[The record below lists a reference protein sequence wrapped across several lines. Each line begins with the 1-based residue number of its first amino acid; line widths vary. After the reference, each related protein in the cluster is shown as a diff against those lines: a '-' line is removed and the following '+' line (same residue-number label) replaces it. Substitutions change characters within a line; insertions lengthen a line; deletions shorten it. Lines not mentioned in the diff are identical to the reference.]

1 MTIEEFKNQNEV
13 LLSELE
19 KLSLIERNAFNDE
32 YRQTKNAAIEL
43 SLLDQKI
50 AIMKAKSDKEGISA
64 IKYLMPILII
74 CIGLILAEYLTSFQ
88 TPIFVNYILSI
99 VMVLIFYKSVATRIF
114 EVRITRIEL
123 AKHKIVISVDKP
135 ILWSFRKLIPLEEAY
150 NADGRKRNKYLKARI
165 ALMEQ
170 MHYKYAVSK
179 FVLGNENSI
188 FKT

>member
-1 MTIEEFKNQNEV
+1 
-13 LLSELE
+13 
-19 KLSLIERNAFNDE
+19 
-32 YRQTKNAAIEL
+32 
-43 SLLDQKI
+43 
-50 AIMKAKSDKEGISA
+50 
-64 IKYLMPILII
+64 
-74 CIGLILAEYLTSFQ
+74 
-88 TPIFVNYILSI
+88 
-99 VMVLIFYKSVATRIF
+99 MVLIFYKGVATRIF

-179 FVLGNENSI
+179 FVFGNETSI